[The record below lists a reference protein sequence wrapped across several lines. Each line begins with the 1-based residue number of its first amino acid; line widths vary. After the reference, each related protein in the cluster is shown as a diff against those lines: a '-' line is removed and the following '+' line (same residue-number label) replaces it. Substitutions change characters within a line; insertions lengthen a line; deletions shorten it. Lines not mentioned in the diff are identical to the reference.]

1 MEYQTTLKKE
11 IQITGKGLHT
21 GKVVSVTIKP
31 TTLCNGVIFKRI
43 DKNPAVEIPANVDY
57 VSDTSRGTTLT
68 VDNVRI
74 ATIEHLLSALRGMK
88 VDNVIVET
96 DGEEIPILDGS
107 SKIWVEE
114 ITKAGITELP
124 NERKYEKITENI
136 SYTSPDEGIEMIAI
150 PANDFKVTTIID
162 YKTTVLGE
170 QIAQFDNNQDY
181 TKEIAPCRTF
191 VFIHELEFLQQNN
204 LIKGG
209 DVDNALVFVN
219 KELSEEELE
228 HLAKLFN
235 KDISKLEVHEGT
247 LNNVQKYF
255 DNEPARHKLLD
266 FIGDLSLVGKN
277 IKGHFMIKC
286 PGHKANVA
294 FAKLIKQHLETNK
307 KKTITHYDPTL
318 PPVFNID
325 DIRKILPHKY
335 PFLMVD
341 RIVDMGK
348 DYIVGVKNVTTNEPF
363 FQGHFP
369 DQQVMPGVLQI
380 EAMAQ
385 VGGILVLKDVPD
397 PELYSTYFMKIDEVK
412 FRRVVIP
419 GDTMVMKLKFT
430 EPMRRGIIKMKGQV
444 YVGSNLVCEA
454 MMMAKIIKDKNKK

>member
-1 MEYQTTLKKE
+1 MEYQTTLKNE
-11 IQITGKGLHT
+11 IKITGKGLHT
-21 GKVVSVTIKP
+21 GKIVSVTIKP
-31 TTLCNGVIFKRI
+31 TDQCKGVIFKRI
-43 DKNPAVEIPANVDY
+43 DQCPVVEIPANVDY
-57 VSDTSRGTTLT
+57 VSDTSRGTTLSIG
-68 VDNVRI
+68 DVRI
-74 ATIEHLLSALRGMK
+74 ATIEHLLSALRGMRI
-88 VDNVIVET
+88 DNAIIET

-114 ITKAGITELP
+114 IAKAGIVELSA
-124 NERKYEKITENI
+124 ERKYEKITENI
-136 SYTSPDEGIEMIAI
+136 SYTVPEHGIEMIAI
-150 PANDFKVTTIID
+150 PANDFKITTIID

-181 TKEIAPCRTF
+181 TKEVAPCRTF

-219 KELSEEELE
+219 KELSEEQLE

-235 KDISKLEVHEGT
+235 KDITKLEVHEGT

-294 FAKLIKQHLETNK
+294 FAKLIKQHIENNK
-307 KKTITHYDPTL
+307 RKTTPLYDPSL
-318 PPVFNID
+318 PAIFNID
-325 DIRKILPHKY
+325 DIRKILPQKY

-341 RIVDMGK
+341 KIVDMGK
-348 DYIVGVKNVTTNEPF
+348 DYIIGIKNVTTNEPF

-412 FRRVVIP
+412 FRRMVIP
-419 GDTMVMKLKFT
+419 GDTMAMKLKFT
-430 EPMRRGIIKMKGQV
+430 EPMRRGIVKMKGQV

-454 MMMAKIIKDKNKK
+454 TMMAKIIKDKNKK